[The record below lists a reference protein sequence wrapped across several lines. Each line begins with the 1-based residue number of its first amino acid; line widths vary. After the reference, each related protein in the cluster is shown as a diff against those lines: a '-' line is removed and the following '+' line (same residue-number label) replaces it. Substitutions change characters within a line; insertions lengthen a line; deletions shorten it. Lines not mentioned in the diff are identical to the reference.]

1 MTLEQLRVFVAVAER
16 QHVTRAAEALNMA
29 QSAASASIAALE
41 GRHGAKLFHRVGR
54 GIELTEA
61 GTLFLVEA
69 RAVLART
76 AAAELVLSELGGLK
90 RGTLL
95 VQASQTISSY
105 WLPRHLVAFHRA
117 HPGID
122 IRLTVGNTTQVA
134 HAIHEGLAELGF
146 VEGDVQDPTLEVRT
160 VARDQLVIVVGN
172 EHPWAGCGAIGPG
185 RLVESGWVLREAGS
199 GTRSVF
205 EAALEGFGIPPSSLR
220 VVLELPSNESV
231 RAAVEAGLGATAIS
245 ASAAAP
251 SIEAGLLH
259 EVGLALPQRAFNV
272 LRHTERYR
280 SRAADALLKIIA
292 TS

>member
-1 MTLEQLRVFVAVAER
+1 
-16 QHVTRAAEALNMA
+16 
-29 QSAASASIAALE
+29 
-41 GRHGAKLFHRVGR
+41 
-54 GIELTEA
+54 
-61 GTLFLVEA
+61 
-69 RAVLART
+69 VLART
-76 AAAELVLSELGGLK
+76 EAAELVLSELGGLK

-105 WLPRHLVAFHRA
+105 WLPRHLVAFRRA

-146 VEGDVQDPTLEVRT
+146 VEGAVENPVLEIRT

-172 EHPWAGCGAIGPG
+172 EHPWADCGAIEPG
-185 RLVESGWVLREAGS
+185 RLVESDWVLREAGS

-205 EAALEGFGIPPSSLR
+205 EAALEGLGVPPSSLR
-220 VVLELPSNESV
+220 VVLDLPSNESV
-231 RAAVEAGLGATAIS
+231 RAAVEAGMGATAIS

-259 EVGLALPQRAFNV
+259 QVKLALPEREFNV

-280 SRAADALLKIIA
+280 SQAADALLAIIA
-292 TS
+292 AG